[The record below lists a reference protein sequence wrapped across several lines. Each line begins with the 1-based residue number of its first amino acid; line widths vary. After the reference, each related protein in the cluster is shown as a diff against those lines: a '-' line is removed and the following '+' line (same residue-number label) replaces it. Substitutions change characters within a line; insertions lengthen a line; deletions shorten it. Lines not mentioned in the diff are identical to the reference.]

1 MNAFELSVL
10 IQPAALIFCVTFA
23 VGFYVLR
30 NPGAAIVV
38 ASLKTFIYII
48 YFGWIFDGS
57 ITFSDD
63 WSYLYR
69 GQVLYSAGIRFF
81 NVFDI
86 IQYWDFMRN
95 VAGGEHFIYYL
106 YNCYAIGLFGYGYY
120 APVALNIVLTAVIAL
135 LGVKIVSK
143 EFRLSRSLANL
154 FFLFLLFHPDI
165 VAWSSI
171 TNLKDTL
178 VLTLHVIFLYGISCF
193 FNNRYRT
200 AFTAISISIVIL
212 LQIRFYVPLMFLA
225 AFILLISIQ
234 KKKYQK
240 QVVRKIIIGGVTILV
255 ALFVFS
261 PATVS
266 YAITMIQSHYSQP
279 IYGLIRFLLT
289 PIPFNT
295 EYNYRFLNIPAI
307 LHWLFLPFMLIG
319 INFIFKYNTSFTRYL
334 IIYFILF
341 TLLYAFF
348 EELQG
353 PRHRVQMD
361 FIIALSQFLGF
372 YKIFRRKPTSEIIY

>member
-57 ITFSDD
+57 ITFLDD
-63 WSYLYR
+63 WSYLYG

-86 IQYWDFMRN
+86 IEYWDFMRN
-95 VAGGEHFIYYL
+95 FAKSEHFIYYL
-106 YNCYAIGLFGYGYY
+106 HNSYAISLFGYGYY
-120 APVALNIVLTAVIAL
+120 APVALNIVLTVVIAL

-165 VAWSSI
+165 VAWSTI

-178 VLTLHVIFLYGISCF
+178 VLTLHVILLYGISCF

-200 AFTAISISIVIL
+200 AFTAISISIAIL
-212 LQIRFYVPLMFLA
+212 LQIRSYVPLMFLA
-225 AFILLISIQ
+225 AFILLIFIQ
-234 KKKYQK
+234 KK
-240 QVVRKIIIGGVTILV
+240 IIKNRSSEKLLSEGWRSWLH
-255 ALFVFS
+255 FS
-261 PATVS
+261 SFRPPLL
-266 YAITMIQSHYSQP
+266 AI
-279 IYGLIRFLLT
+279 R
-289 PIPFNT
+289 
-295 EYNYRFLNIPAI
+295 
-307 LHWLFLPFMLIG
+307 
-319 INFIFKYNTSFTRYL
+319 
-334 IIYFILF
+334 
-341 TLLYAFF
+341 
-348 EELQG
+348 LQ
-353 PRHRVQMD
+353 
-361 FIIALSQFLGF
+361 
-372 YKIFRRKPTSEIIY
+372 